1 MSMGLATLTVGPMVL
16 FVCASFLA
24 PFGARAQQE
33 VKAYRIGFLRA
44 GRPPETFG
52 AALQQGLRERGYIV
66 GQNAAIEYRLTAGS
80 FDELPGLVEELVRL
94 NVDVIVA
101 SAGPAALAAQKVT
114 KSVPIVFVG
123 VNGPEEV
130 GLVSNLARPGGNI
143 TGLALTAADLGGK
156 RLELLREV
164 VPKLTRVA
172 ILYRPENRGAQV
184 QLKEAE
190 AVARAMRI
198 ELQSLPVSGPD
209 DFEPAFKATRGVD
222 GLLQV
227 DDPLFV
233 AHRTRVAKVAA
244 KNRLP
249 AIFGFKEFA
258 ESGGLMSYGADLP
271 DLYRRAATY
280 VDKILKGTKPADLP
294 VEQPTKFEL
303 VINLKAAKQIGLT
316 IPPSVLARADKVI
329 K

>member
-1 MSMGLATLTVGPMVL
+1 MRLATLIARLAVL
-16 FVCASFLA
+16 FATVSFLA
-24 PFGARAQQE
+24 PVVIQAQQTDK
-33 VKAYRIGFLRA
+33 VYRIAFLRA
-44 GRPPETFG
+44 GRPPQTFT
-52 AALQQGLRERGYIV
+52 AALQRGLREHGYVV
-66 GQNAAIEYRLTAGS
+66 GQNVVIEYRLTEGS

-94 NVDVIVA
+94 NINVIVA

-123 VNGPEEV
+123 VNGPQEV
-130 GLVSNLARPGGNI
+130 GLVSSLARPGGNI

-164 VPKLTRVA
+164 VPKLRRVA
-172 ILYRPENRGAQV
+172 VLYRPDNRGAQV

-190 AVARAMRI
+190 AVARTMGIQLR
-198 ELQSLPVSGPD
+198 SLPISGPD
-209 DFEPAFKATRGVD
+209 DFEPAFKASRGVD

-233 AHRTRVAKVAA
+233 AHRTRVAELAV

-258 ESGGLMSYGADLP
+258 ESGGLMSYGTDLP

-280 VDKILKGTKPADLP
+280 VDKLFKGTKPADLP

-316 IPPSVLARADKVI
+316 IPPNVLARADKVI